1 MDVLRG
7 DIFYIPKLGRT
18 TGSEQTQGRPAV
30 IVSNDVGNNNS
41 SIVEVVYLTTQEKN
55 PLPTHTKVL
64 CHVPSIA
71 LCEQISTISKERLG
85 NFIRACTD
93 KEMAAIDKAIMVS
106 LGLKDS
112 VPNNVSQDDLVIDAL
127 KEQLDE
133 TEKQLKDAKMQL
145 ELKECGEEQ
154 SMTMD
159 LNTIKIETERNLY
172 KGLYEQLLQKMIG

>member
-71 LCEQISTISKERLG
+71 LCEQISTVSKERLG
-85 NFIRACTD
+85 NFIRACSE
-93 KEMAAIDKAIMVS
+93 KEMADIDRAIMVS

-112 VPNNVSQDDLVIDAL
+112 VPNNESQNDLVIDAL
-127 KEQLDE
+127 KEQLE
-133 TEKQLKDAKMQL
+133 DAKMQL
-145 ELKECGEEQ
+145 ELKEYDKQEK
-154 SMTMD
+154 TMD

>member
-71 LCEQISTISKERLG
+71 LCEQISTVSKERLG

-93 KEMAAIDKAIMVS
+93 KEMADIDRAIMVS

-112 VPNNVSQDDLVIDAL
+112 VPNNESQNDLVIDAL
-127 KEQLDE
+127 KEQLE
-133 TEKQLKDAKMQL
+133 DAKMQL

>member
-71 LCEQISTISKERLG
+71 LCEQISTVSKERLG
-85 NFIRACTD
+85 NFIRACSE
-93 KEMAAIDKAIMVS
+93 KEMADIDRAIMVS

-112 VPNNVSQDDLVIDAL
+112 VPNNESQNDLVIDAL
-127 KEQLDE
+127 K
-133 TEKQLKDAKMQL
+133 KQLEDAKMQL
-145 ELKECGEEQ
+145 ELKECGGQEQ

-159 LNTIKIETERNLY
+159 LNTIKAETERDLY